1 MLGRT
6 AFAFFDDCSSNR
18 KGLSFG
24 QLRQGFLCAI
34 FFRLCILHFGT
45 VSVLQCFPSGVLHR
59 FSFGGKLHTGTVGN
73 HNGFRIDV
81 GLGYGAQQTQGHQ
94 LQHRFFSRRK
104 GRKVCILEISGR
116 DYCVVVSYFLIV
128 DDRLRITGN
137 GDPFAKRH
145 SIGNQIHQHRQAV
158 CHITGQI
165 AAVSTGIGAE
175 LLFIQALQIVQGLLG
190 CKSKQA
196 VGISLQSS
204 QVIEGRRLFGLFLVL
219 HLFDRDS
226 CTLADFFQLLSSS
239 LIRHAL
245 PGYGKTRQL
254 QRHGIKG
261 NRLKGFDLSF
271 SLDNECQ
278 RWGHNAP
285 DVECAMIQHGKKPC
299 GIDPHQPV
307 GLGTAEGSITKSV
320 IVRTGAQVCKALPY
334 GGVLHRRNPEPFH
347 RLLTACQLIDAAED
361 QLALASGITG
371 IYHLRHI
378 RGIHQLFENIKLL
391 FLILSHHHLPMLRQ
405 NRQVIISPLGVL
417 GVIAVCIRKTGQ
429 MAHAPADTPAVAFQI
444 PVLTGSCTD
453 HRRQTLGNR
462 WFFSNHQFILSHDA
476 SSSP

>member
-1 MLGRT
+1 MRRT

-45 VSVLQCFPSGVLHR
+45 VSVLQRFPSGVLHR
-59 FSFGGKLHTGTVGN
+59 FSFGGKLPTGTRCN
-73 HNGFRIDV
+73 HNGFRIDM
-81 GLGYGAQQTQGHQ
+81 GLGYGAQQTQSHQ

-116 DYCVVVSYFLIV
+116 DYCVVVGYFLIV

-137 GDPFAKRH
+137 GDFLTKRH

-165 AAVSTGIGAE
+165 AAVGTGIGAE

-219 HLFDRDS
+219 HLFDRDI
-226 CTLADFFQLLSSS
+226 CTLADFFQLLGSG

-245 PGYGKTRQL
+245 PGYGKTGQL

-261 NRLKGFDLSF
+261 NRLKGVDLSF

-278 RWGHNAP
+278 RWGHNTP
-285 DVECAMIQHGKKPC
+285 DVECAVIQHGKKPC

-307 GLGTAEGSITKSV
+307 GLGTAEGSIPKSV
-320 IVRTGAQVCKALPY
+320 IICTRAQVCKAFPY

-378 RGIHQLFENIKLL
+378 RGVHQLFENIKLFL
-391 FLILSHHHLPMLRQ
+391 FIFAHHHLPMLRQ
-405 NRQVIISPLGVL
+405 DRQVIISPLGVL

-429 MAHAPADTPAVAFQI
+429 MAHTPADTPAVTLQI
-444 PVLTGSCTD
+444 PVLTGSCAD
-453 HRRQTLGNR
+453 HRSQTMGNR
-462 WFFSNHQFILSHDA
+462 WFFGNYQFILSHDG
-476 SSSP
+476 SSSH